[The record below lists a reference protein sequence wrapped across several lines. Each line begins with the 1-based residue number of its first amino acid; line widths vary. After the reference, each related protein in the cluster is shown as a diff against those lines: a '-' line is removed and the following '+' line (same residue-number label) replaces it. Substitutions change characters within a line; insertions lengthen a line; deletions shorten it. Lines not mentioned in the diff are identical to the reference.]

1 MSRHLNFLIV
11 ALVAIILAGCGE
23 SSSSQSSSQESTS
36 ENRLSVVAT
45 TAQIGALVEEVAGDL
60 VDLHILMGSG
70 VDPHDFELTPAH
82 LRALHDADLVLR
94 NGIGLDDFL
103 DPGIAS
109 AGGSATVVTVTGGI
123 DLITGG
129 HHHEEDE
136 HEDDDHEHDHEH
148 EHEHGEFDPH
158 VWHDP
163 ANVKIMTDNI
173 VAAISAEDSSLSD
186 SVSANGEAY
195 KDVLDETDRKI
206 RDLIDAIP
214 EERRVL
220 VTTHDAFGYFIHA
233 YGLEFIGAVIPS
245 TTTGSEPSAKDIAAL
260 SELIRE
266 HQVPAI
272 FIEATLDS
280 SVATQLANDTG
291 VKIVQGLH
299 SDSLGEPGSGAE
311 TIHGMLLANATLI
324 SEALR

>member
-136 HEDDDHEHDHEH
+136 HEDDDHEHD
-148 EHEHGEFDPH
+148 HEHGEFDPH

>member
-109 AGGSATVVTVTGGI
+109 VGGSATVVTVTGGI

-136 HEDDDHEHDHEH
+136 HEDDDH

>member
-136 HEDDDHEHDHEH
+136 HEDDDH